1 MAKTPCVGGVQWS
14 TEMACHDMKQEAG
27 GWACSRCGHM
37 ADNARVRTAA
47 VTRCPVACFRFGG
60 ARSNAAEWWMRGLV
74 GLLGLYGRAAEE
86 SDVLEETDQ
95 AAGSPPASQGVGM
108 REHVVHQGAPE
119 VRAAASQRAPF
130 LAAYATHR
138 LVGAAGCTF
147 CLRCGETPRD
157 NRRVREM
164 LSQPCPR
171 LVPVQEMPVRMKVMV
186 RELGPE
192 LVQPLERPL
201 RATERTRIGELA
213 RHGERLAGR
222 RASWERLLARGG
234 ECLV

>member
-1 MAKTPCVGGVQWS
+1 
-14 TEMACHDMKQEAG
+14 
-27 GWACSRCGHM
+27 
-37 ADNARVRTAA
+37 
-47 VTRCPVACFRFGG
+47 
-60 ARSNAAEWWMRGLV
+60 MRGLV
-74 GLLGLYGRAAEE
+74 GILGLYSRAAEE
-86 SDVLEETDQ
+86 GDITENTDL
-95 AAGSPPASQGVGM
+95 AVALPPVREGVGM
-108 REHVVHQGAPE
+108 QGRVVHQGAPE
-119 VRAAASQRAPF
+119 ERAVGSQRAAF

-138 LVGAAGCTF
+138 LVGAAGCSF

-157 NRRVREM
+157 NRRVKEM
-164 LSQPCPR
+164 MSQPCPR
-171 LVPVQEMPVRMKVMV
+171 LVPEQEMPVRMRVMV

-201 RATERTRIGELA
+201 NASELTRIRELA